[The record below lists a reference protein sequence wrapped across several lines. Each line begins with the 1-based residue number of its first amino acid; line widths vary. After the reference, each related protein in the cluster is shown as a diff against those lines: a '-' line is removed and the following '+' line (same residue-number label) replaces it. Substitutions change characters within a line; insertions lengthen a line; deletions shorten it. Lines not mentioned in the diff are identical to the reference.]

1 MFIYNIISCRVN
13 VEKWYKRDVLLV
25 TWTVNKKKEKEYFDS
40 VLQIPYL
47 TDCCN
52 SDQEAPEQSC

>member
-1 MFIYNIISCRVN
+1 M
-13 VEKWYKRDVLLV
+13 EKWYKRDVLLV
-25 TWTVNKKKEKEYFDS
+25 TWTVNQKKEKEYFDS

-52 SDQEAPEQSC
+52 DDQEAPEQSC